1 VLIGLGAN
9 FSMLAIQIKLADNI
23 SIIKKNT
30 DTNI

>member
-1 VLIGLGAN
+1 
-9 FSMLAIQIKLADNI
+9 MLAIQIKLADNI